1 MANQSLKHPRSCMN
15 LDDFREDIRQHLRYT
30 LAKDAHSSTPLDN
43 YRSVVLAVMDRL
55 HDRWIETQQG
65 YYNHDVKRVYYLSM
79 EYLIGRL
86 LDNMLISL
94 GLQDVAAEAME
105 DIGLDYYEVRTGEWV
120 VGISNGGMV
129 RLV

>member
-1 MANQSLKHPRSCMN
+1 MANQSSKNPRSGMN

-30 LAKDAHSSTPLDN
+30 LAKDEHSSTPWYN
-43 YRSVVLAVMDRL
+43 YRSVVVAVMDRL

-94 GLQDVAAEAME
+94 GLQDVAVEERA
-105 DIGLDYYEVRTGEWV
+105 DIGLDYDEVRTYEC
-120 VGISNGGMV
+120 
-129 RLV
+129 